1 MARAKTVLELRS
13 EVKAKDKF
21 AAAAKPDADG
31 AAFIAQEYATTADC
45 ALAFVKWLKGSPT
58 GGEGAA
64 SSSSKPAGSVL
75 ESWHRQ
81 EERLLSDED
90 SAKARQKKGRKR

>member
-45 ALAFVKWLKGSPT
+45 ALAFVKWLKGAPA
-58 GGEGAA
+58 GGESAA
-64 SSSSKPAGSVL
+64 TTRPAGSVL

-81 EERLLSDED
+81 EERLLPDDE